1 QPLAEGEGTLARR
14 REANRE
20 LRYDAHW
27 SDPTIAEWL
36 VSAPGSMEHL
46 LVLGSR
52 PALPAGEAA
61 DLIMSAE
68 MTLLPGAELW
78 ADGQVQREAFATVGH
93 LEIRQPGEATTLIL
107 DPIVAYEM
115 DRRAER
121 VAGRYELRPAG
132 SPGHWLVEVRTPA
145 TWWLAP
151 ERNYP
156 AAIDPRVHVLQPDG
170 APGLGTA
177 FVSSPTNAYESSG
190 AIRLG
195 PYLSHD
201 EVTRGYVQFN
211 TMPAMLTNNPMY
223 IASAKLLVAPSGY
236 WASNHRTCY
245 DILANCSSLS
255 AWTESFLFS
264 TGFNKDIELQYLG
277 SCPGNGC
284 IVDLADTNFT
294 MSFAA
299 SPENGN
305 VIGGVRTLEVPPS
318 STDGEI
324 QEPPDVQPDV
334 YRPLNGDP
342 VFWEWDVTSA
352 IQGWYQEL
360 YDHGST
366 GAPTFMLRLDPTQ
379 LCPPGPYE
387 NEAET
392 AAITCAALKIVAEN
406 IQLVIDYEP
415 LLLNAAI
422 DPVTSKNHLTNT
434 MGVPSYNPGVFDSAQ
449 IVDQDLQTTGHLYRL
464 QDNDSGQTQWRA
476 IAVRG
481 DHLVDPAPN
490 SGVGLALWQ
499 YPTFAGD
506 DPTRLQVALGD
517 PADTQLLFIDEWQA
531 VANSADLRAEVTAAT
546 EETPVNREAR
556 DTAANY

>member
-1 QPLAEGEGTLARR
+1 
-14 REANRE
+14 
-20 LRYDAHW
+20 
-27 SDPTIAEWL
+27 
-36 VSAPGSMEHL
+36 
-46 LVLGSR
+46 
-52 PALPAGEAA
+52 
-61 DLIMSAE
+61 
-68 MTLLPGAELW
+68 
-78 ADGQVQREAFATVGH
+78 
-93 LEIRQPGEATTLIL
+93 
-107 DPIVAYEM
+107 
-115 DRRAER
+115 
-121 VAGRYELRPAG
+121 
-132 SPGHWLVEVRTPA
+132 
-145 TWWLAP
+145 
-151 ERNYP
+151 
-156 AAIDPRVHVLQPDG
+156 
-170 APGLGTA
+170 
-177 FVSSPTNAYESSG
+177 
-190 AIRLG
+190 
-195 PYLSHD
+195 
-201 EVTRGYVQFN
+201 
-211 TMPAMLTNNPMY
+211 NPMY

-324 QEPPDVQPDV
+324 QEPPDVQPNV

-556 DTAANY
+556 DTAANYRIQHQFAESWNVPVGASTDQSVGISTEELVVLRQFELDSMDNLLISVTTLPTVPVKIMLIPPTAQSGAFVATQGTILTGTNGVYSFNGSMPVSGRYLLAIINEGRPAYYPPPEPQPKSYDFAINLVRCNRFGIPVQRFRFITGVACQPVPLPSNG